1 MLPTISIGVAR
12 WPTSSAITPAWSSD
26 PVTNKTTPAME
37 RKVASAME
45 HQGGFTRVSNSSS
58 SESSWSVRTLTVSLN
73 LPSGARPPPVVIGL
87 RLRFILCADKC
98 SAERVKCLAPPTFS
112 FVLRLRRQLH
122 FIMLSTE
129 KARDLLR
136 DVQFPGKKLAGNLA

>member
-98 SAERVKCLAPPTFS
+98 SAERVKCLAPPTF
-112 FVLRLRRQLH
+112 
-122 FIMLSTE
+122 
-129 KARDLLR
+129 LL
-136 DVQFPGKKLAGNLA
+136 FCGCAGNFTELYVHNVIYRESSRSAKRCTVSR